1 VRTKIFAHR
10 GASYDFAEQSRE
22 AFLGAIDQGADG
34 LECDVRLSAEGIPIC
49 WHDRDLSRLTNRN
62 GFISRLKV
70 EEFKQ
75 LQINDP
81 LIAQR
86 NESASI
92 GTPITLEELIKIAIE
107 FDRELLI
114 ETKHP
119 TLTGGDV
126 ESTIARLLQ
135 EYPVKARIL
144 SFSFTAISRAMK
156 LAPDSEHIQLIQHA
170 PLIPL
175 VQSKAIGVDIE
186 LVRKDRNL
194 ISQLVSSGK
203 SVFLWTVN
211 DLDEIE
217 FCARSG
223 ASGIITDIPAQ
234 AKAHLGYA

>member
-1 VRTKIFAHR
+1 VTTKIFAHR
-10 GASYDFAEQSRE
+10 GASFDFAEQSRE
-22 AFLGAIDQGADG
+22 AFLGAIEQGADG
-34 LECDVRLSAEGIPIC
+34 LECDVRLSAEGVPIC
-49 WHDRDLSRLTNRN
+49 WHDRDLSRLTDER

-75 LQINDP
+75 LRIQDP
-81 LIAQR
+81 LVAQR
-86 NESASI
+86 DKSRSI
-92 GTPITLEELIKIAIE
+92 GTPITLEELIEIAIE
-107 FDRELLI
+107 FDKELLI

-126 ESTIARLLQ
+126 ENAIAGLLKR
-135 EYPVKARIL
+135 YPIQARIL
-144 SFSFTAISRAMK
+144 SFSFTATLRAMK
-156 LAPDSEHIQLIQHA
+156 LAPGSEHIQLIQHA

-186 LVRKDRNL
+186 LVRKDEKL
-194 ISQLVSSGK
+194 IAQLVSSGK
-203 SVFLWTVN
+203 SVFVWTVN